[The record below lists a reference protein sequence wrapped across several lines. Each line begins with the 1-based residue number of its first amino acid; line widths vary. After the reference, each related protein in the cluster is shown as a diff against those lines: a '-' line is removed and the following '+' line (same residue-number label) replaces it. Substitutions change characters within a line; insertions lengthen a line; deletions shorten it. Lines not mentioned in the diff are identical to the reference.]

1 MHLFRSISGGRQ
13 EGGPRIHAA
22 QVYALSN
29 INAMSQNRLLIIS
42 PLRMPRAA
50 SKFGARDLLT
60 TRRRWEARRFWVANA
75 IDINCPIVAP
85 PCTPASSLACHFKAP
100 KRPTGSPNR
109 AFGDKRIYQI
119 FRYRDQS
126 CPSAEV
132 LSGTDVTLGL
142 RPGNKSH
149 NFAPHRYPLPTRR
162 EGE

>member
-1 MHLFRSISGGRQ
+1 MGRAECFSGDSEHSEDIEKKSLYARIEVLHLFRSISGGGQ

-75 IDINCPIVAP
+75 IDINCPTVYSYIKFSMP
-85 PCTPASSLACHFKAP
+85 
-100 KRPTGSPNR
+100 
-109 AFGDKRIYQI
+109 
-119 FRYRDQS
+119 FRGAQE
-126 CPSAEV
+126 AN
-132 LSGTDVTLGL
+132 G
-142 RPGNKSH
+142 
-149 NFAPHRYPLPTRR
+149 
-162 EGE
+162 